1 MKQYIFA
8 VFLIVQSAITYA
20 TDFEKVVNSGAWQL
34 IKDDGVHKIKAYGR
48 EESKHNYRTFKVE
61 ATLNAP
67 IETVLH
73 AQLDIA
79 NYPKWVWSAVSAKS
93 LKQISEK
100 EFYYRLVSR
109 TPLIPDRDTILHT
122 KVIAY
127 SASHPYVE
135 VKMLGVPDF
144 LPVQAGFVRVKAYQA
159 TIKMTPRGDQTFLE
173 YQGYIELG
181 DDAPTWA
188 LNNYQKLA
196 PHLSILGFR
205 RLLQSSQYKNKTFSS
220 PFIKR

>member
-1 MKQYIFA
+1 MKKYILTICLA
-8 VFLIVQSAITYA
+8 AQSLVAYA
-20 TDFEKVVNSGAWQL
+20 ADFEKVINSGAWQL
-34 IKDDGVHKIKAYGR
+34 LKDDGVHKIKAYGR
-48 EESKHNYRTFKVE
+48 EESKHNYRTFKVD

-73 AQLDIA
+73 SQLDIE
-79 NYPKWVWSAVSAKS
+79 NYPKWVWSAVSAKV
-93 LKQISEK
+93 LKQVSEK

-109 TPLIPDRDTILHT
+109 TPLIPDRDTIVHAKIT
-122 KVIAY
+122 AY
-127 SASHPYVE
+127 SPQNPYVE
-135 VKMLGVPDF
+135 LKMRGVADF
-144 LPVQAGFVRVKAYQA
+144 MPAQAGFTRVKAYEA
-159 TIKMTPRGDQTFLE
+159 TIKLTPHGDQTVVE
-173 YQGYIELG
+173 YLGYIELG

-196 PHLSILGFR
+196 PHLSILGLR

>member
-1 MKQYIFA
+1 M
-8 VFLIVQSAITYA
+8 
-20 TDFEKVVNSGAWQL
+20 
-34 IKDDGVHKIKAYGR
+34 
-48 EESKHNYRTFKVE
+48 
-61 ATLNAP
+61 
-67 IETVLH
+67 
-73 AQLDIA
+73 
-79 NYPKWVWSAVSAKS
+79 
-93 LKQISEK
+93 
-100 EFYYRLVSR
+100 
-109 TPLIPDRDTILHT
+109 
-122 KVIAY
+122 
-127 SASHPYVE
+127 
-135 VKMLGVPDF
+135 
-144 LPVQAGFVRVKAYQA
+144 PVQAGFVRVKAYQA